1 MIWNV
6 QNLHMYVDYVT
17 IMLGRFNHL

>member
-1 MIWNV
+1 
-6 QNLHMYVDYVT
+6 MYVDYVT